1 MKKMSDKQFSEYKSN
16 NDFFIKMNIHQKI
29 GKKDLF
35 SLISQTVAFQKG
47 TSQVGI
53 LESMQTRENLKNTAF
68 GYGIAFPH
76 IILEQEVIP
85 TLIICKLTRKIDEW
99 KCPDNTAVNICLVLV
114 ISRKSKSN
122 DQRIKRMTKIFRKF
136 ADKKFVIRI
145 SQCQTAQEIEKYL

>member
-1 MKKMSDKQFSEYKSN
+1 MSDKQFSEFKNN
-16 NDFFIKMNIHQKI
+16 NDFLVKMNIHQKI

-35 SLISQTVAFQKG
+35 SLISQIVAFKKG
-47 TSQVGI
+47 MSQVEI
-53 LESMQTRENLKNTAF
+53 LKSMQTREKLKNTAF
-68 GYGIAFPH
+68 GHGIAFPH

-85 TLIICKLTRKIDEW
+85 SLIICKLTPKIDEW
-99 KCPDNTAVNICLVLV
+99 KCPDNTAVNTCLVLV

-122 DQRIKRMTKIFRKF
+122 DQRIKKMTKIFRKF

>member
-1 MKKMSDKQFSEYKSN
+1 MSDKQFSEFKNN
-16 NDFFIKMNIHQKI
+16 NDFFVKMNIHQKI

-35 SLISQTVAFQKG
+35 SLISQIVAFKKG
-47 TSQVGI
+47 MSQVEI
-53 LESMQTRENLKNTAF
+53 LKSMQTREKLKNTAF
-68 GYGIAFPH
+68 GHGIAFPH

-85 TLIICKLTRKIDEW
+85 TLIICKLTPKIDEW
-99 KCPDNTAVNICLVLV
+99 KCPDNTSVNTCLVLV